1 MVAIMATCTASQE
14 EAQRP
19 NTILTSQSSQVC
31 YARALQKASIL
42 SAPSSCGDMPG
53 LLVE

>member
-31 YARALQKASIL
+31 YAPRPAESFHTVCSKLMRRHAWP
-42 SAPSSCGDMPG
+42 AG
-53 LLVE
+53 